1 MRLQKRRSES
11 SGASFAGSTFSGNT
25 SHSRTRSIV
34 LCGLSIALLSV
45 GAAIQVPL
53 GPIPFTLQTL
63 MFILILLV
71 LTPAEALVAVGGYL
85 VLGAV
90 GLPVFSGFRGGF
102 GVLLGPTGGFLM
114 GFFAAALFS
123 GLLRVLFGGKAQSF
137 KAAVALDVACILVVT
152 FTYYAAGTWWFSFS
166 TGATVS
172 AALAAC
178 VIPFLVPDALKI
190 AAAFVCAQPI
200 RVALGRAINR
210 MRPLPSEEVSK
221 KHS

>member
-1 MRLQKRRSES
+1 M
-11 SGASFAGSTFSGNT
+11 ASQNAP
-25 SHSRTRSIV
+25 HSRTRSLV

-114 GFFAAALFS
+114 GFFVAALFS
-123 GLLRVLFGGKAQSF
+123 GLLRMLFGGRAQSF
-137 KAAVALDVACILVVT
+137 KASVALDVVCVFVVT
-152 FTYYAAGTWWFSFS
+152 LTYYAAGTWWFSFS
-166 TGATVS
+166 TGATIS

-178 VIPFLVPDALKI
+178 VMPFLVPNAFKI
-190 AAAFVCAQPI
+190 VAAFVCAQPI
-200 RVALGRAINR
+200 RVALGRANR
-210 MRPLPSEEVSK
+210 HARPLQPEEIPERRF
-221 KHS
+221 